1 MRTSHRT
8 LIAALVLAAAAPAAA
23 APPLLPFPNDRL
35 TKKDRST
42 ATGLRLNLSLS
53 QMPKNKDGT
62 PISPADINRFDGFS
76 PGSAILVKTSRVDTP
91 AELAGLHAVSL
102 GDLARY
108 TAKKAPVTVT
118 DAKSHK
124 RWPIGWRSTPTPPR
138 RRTRCC

>member
-1 MRTSHRT
+1 MRPSIPGRFAGMRSSPRT
-8 LIAALVLAAAAPAAA
+8 LIAALVFAAAAPAAA

-35 TKKDRST
+35 TKKDKTT
-42 ATGLRLNLSLS
+42 ATRRRLHPALP
-53 QMPKNKDGT
+53 QMPKNKDGR

-91 AELAGLHAVSL
+91 AELAKLHAVSL

-118 DAKSHK
+118 DANSHK
-124 RWPIGWRSTPTPPR
+124 RWPIWV
-138 RRTRCC
+138 